1 MPLSTPF
8 NPFMARKKSR
18 ASTTD
23 ELSII
28 KAAAWAWYQHGSG
41 SERKPMG
48 EFDITRTR
56 RQRKPSLYKLEAMK
70 ITEEEDHSNTQP
82 SSQSSSPVHDNK
94 SLLDP
99 YEIESISKR
108 LDQLMENSSVNK
120 FYDDRKKV
128 SRDGD
133 HDSGGNVRKKKSNKL
148 RGFWQPVLCGRREDI
163 AAADTRF
170 VGGWVGLGGGTAA
183 RKGCSGG

>member
-1 MPLSTPF
+1 
-8 NPFMARKKSR
+8 
-18 ASTTD
+18 
-23 ELSII
+23 
-28 KAAAWAWYQHGSG
+28 
-41 SERKPMG
+41 MG

-56 RQRKPSLYKLEAMK
+56 RLRKPSRYKLEAMK

-82 SSQSSSPVHDNK
+82 SSHSSSPIHDNN

-108 LDQLMENSSVNK
+108 LDQLMENSSANK

-133 HDSGGNVRKKKSNKL
+133 HDSGGNVRRKKSNKL

-170 VGGWVGLGGGTAA
+170 FGAK
-183 RKGCSGG
+183 RPPEKGVAVVKLTSCRSRVTHA